1 MSVFSILGKIVLSL
15 IIVGVVIGGGI
26 VYLLYTYLNPEIN
39 KLASLDEINTQ
50 LEQIGEGKLSYNP
63 LTGAI
68 SRTWINV
75 LIAGFYIITKNI

>member
-68 SRTWINV
+68 SRT
-75 LIAGFYIITKNI
+75 

>member
-1 MSVFSILGKIVLSL
+1 MNVFSILGKIVLSL
-15 IIVGVVIGGGI
+15 VIVGIIIGGSV

-50 LEQIGEGKLSYNP
+50 LEEIGEGKLSYNP

-68 SRTWINV
+68 SRT
-75 LIAGFYIITKNI
+75 

>member
-1 MSVFSILGKIVLSL
+1 MNVFSILGKIVLSL

-68 SRTWINV
+68 SRT
-75 LIAGFYIITKNI
+75 